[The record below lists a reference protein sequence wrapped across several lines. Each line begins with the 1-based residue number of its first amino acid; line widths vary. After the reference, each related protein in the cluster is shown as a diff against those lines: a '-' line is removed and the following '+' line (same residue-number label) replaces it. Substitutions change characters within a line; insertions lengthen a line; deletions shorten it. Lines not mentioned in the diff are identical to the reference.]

1 MPLSTDSEEWN
12 DSRTIDR
19 LTTNIGDGLL
29 LQNKE
34 EAYSVEEIAT
44 WTKENYP
51 ENIPPEIKGSGNDES
66 LISLVASVMDRL
78 DRRRKADCRFVE
90 KDGQGEMYYTYSE
103 EKASYPTVRIRH
115 DIKPRLDDIEDEISD
130 LKDSV
135 HWLDNQIR

>member
-12 DSRTIDR
+12 DSRAVDR

-29 LQNKE
+29 LQNKN
-34 EAYSVEEIAT
+34 EAYSVKEIAM
-44 WTKENYP
+44 WISENYP
-51 ENIPPEIKGSGNDES
+51 ENIPPQIRESEGDEA
-66 LISLVASVMDRL
+66 LISLVAAVMDRL
-78 DRRRKADCRFVE
+78 DRRRKADCRFIE
-90 KDGQGEMYYTYSE
+90 KDGRGEMYYTYSDE
-103 EKASYPTVRIRH
+103 DGSYPTVRIRH